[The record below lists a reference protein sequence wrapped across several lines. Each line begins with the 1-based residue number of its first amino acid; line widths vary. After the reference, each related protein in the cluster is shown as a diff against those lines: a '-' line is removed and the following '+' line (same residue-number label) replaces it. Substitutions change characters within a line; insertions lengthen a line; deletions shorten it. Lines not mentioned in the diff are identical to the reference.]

1 MSDEKEDDQKKAMHA
16 LNRAFMLG
24 AEMEKMHRVLFERVV
39 GSMLHDRTQL
49 RLDSTVGSVGSMLH
63 DRAQLRL
70 DSTVD
75 SVTTVV
81 EHYYKEYYSRKENFV
96 LLAGSF
102 FPAPK

>member
-1 MSDEKEDDQKKAMHA
+1 MSDEKEDDQKRAMHA

-24 AEMEKMHRVLFERVV
+24 AEMEKMHRALFERVV
-39 GSMLHDRTQL
+39 GSMPHDRL
-49 RLDSTVGSVGSMLH
+49 RTF
-63 DRAQLRL
+63 RL
-70 DSTVD
+70 EDSTVD

>member
-1 MSDEKEDDQKKAMHA
+1 MSDEKEDDQKKAMYA
-16 LNRAFMLG
+16 LNRAYMLG

-39 GSMLHDRTQL
+39 GSILHDRDHTRL
-49 RLDSTVGSVGSMLH
+49 RPHALDF
-63 DRAQLRL
+63 
-70 DSTVD
+70 TVD
-75 SVTTVV
+75 SVTAVV